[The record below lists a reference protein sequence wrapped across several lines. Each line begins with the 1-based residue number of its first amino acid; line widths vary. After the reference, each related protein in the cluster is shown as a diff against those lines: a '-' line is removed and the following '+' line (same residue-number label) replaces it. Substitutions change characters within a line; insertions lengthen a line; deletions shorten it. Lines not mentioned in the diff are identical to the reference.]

1 MLRDVSHGTYH
12 GKKGSLKPF
21 QAHNSLW
28 LQTLLEENP
37 EMASISVG
45 RNARKKGTVAEL
57 FDERLIAELFN
68 LLWGQERSAM
78 PTVVDYAY
86 EEIWKRVI
94 MIGGSEEQRLSD
106 VTLSEQLGMSRTPV
120 RQALERLVQEGL
132 VRSDPRRG
140 FWTSTFTA
148 QDIHEIYE
156 LRGALEVLAIR
167 LAAPQLSQNDL
178 KSQLE
183 ALYAVRAELDT
194 HPVLRF
200 LQVDIRLHMLIAR
213 ASNNGRLIHSLS
225 MLRSQLS
232 MFQMQDTFYP
242 ERMATA
248 LNDHEQVLL
257 ALLAGNVEKA
267 EDSLARHINNAKEGV
282 LADIFLEGKEDV

>member
-1 MLRDVSHGTYH
+1 MT
-12 GKKGSLKPF
+12 
-21 QAHNSLW
+21 
-28 LQTLLEENP
+28 
-37 EMASISVG
+37 SISTG
-45 RNARKKGTVAEL
+45 TNGRKKGTVAEV
-57 FDERLIAELFN
+57 FDESLTAELFN
-68 LLWGQERSAM
+68 LLWGQERSAI

-148 QDIHEIYE
+148 QDIHEVYD
-156 LRGALEVLAIR
+156 LRGALEALAVR
-167 LAAPQLSQNDL
+167 LAAPRLSREDL
-178 KSQLE
+178 KAHLE

-194 HPVLRF
+194 NPVLRF
-200 LQVDIRLHMLIAR
+200 LQVDIRFHMLITR

-225 MLRSQLS
+225 LLRSQHT
-232 MFQMQDTFYP
+232 MFQMQDTYYP
-242 ERMATA
+242 KRMEIA
-248 LNDHEQVLL
+248 LNEHERILL
-257 ALLAGNVEKA
+257 AMLAGNIDEA
-267 EDSLARHINNAKEGV
+267 ADCLTRHIQHAKEGV
-282 LADIFLEGKEDV
+282 LADIFLEGKEGVS

>member
-1 MLRDVSHGTYH
+1 MAYSLAGMDSR
-12 GKKGSLKPF
+12 KQGSMAEAF
-21 QAHNSLW
+21 DASL
-28 LQTLLEENP
+28 
-37 EMASISVG
+37 S
-45 RNARKKGTVAEL
+45 
-57 FDERLIAELFN
+57 AELFN
-68 LLWGQERSAM
+68 LLWGQDRSAI

-94 MIGGSEEQRLSD
+94 MIGASAEQRLSD
-106 VTLSEQLGMSRTPV
+106 VALAEQLGMSRTPV

-148 QDIHEIYE
+148 HDIHEIYE
-156 LRGALEVLAIR
+156 LRGALEVLAVH
-167 LAAPQLSQNDL
+167 LAAPQLSQEDL

-183 ALYAVRAELDT
+183 ALYAVRAELDA

-200 LQVDIRLHMLIAR
+200 LQVDIRLHMLITR

-257 ALLAGNVEKA
+257 ALLAGNVEEA
-267 EDSLARHINNAKEGV
+267 ADFLA
-282 LADIFLEGKEDV
+282 

>member
-1 MLRDVSHGTYH
+1 MT
-12 GKKGSLKPF
+12 
-21 QAHNSLW
+21 
-28 LQTLLEENP
+28 
-37 EMASISVG
+37 SISTG
-45 RNARKKGTVAEL
+45 IHGRKKGTVAEV
-57 FDERLIAELFN
+57 FDESLSAELFN
-68 LLWGQERSAM
+68 LLWGQERIAM

-106 VTLSEQLGMSRTPV
+106 VTLAEQLKMSRTPV

-140 FWTSTFTA
+140 FWTNTFTT
-148 QDIHEIYE
+148 QDINEIYE
-156 LRGALEVLAIR
+156 LRGALEVLAVR
-167 LAAPQLSQNDL
+167 LAAPRLSQEDL
-178 KSQLE
+178 MAQLE
-183 ALYAVRAELDT
+183 ALYAVRAELDV

-200 LQVDIRLHMLIAR
+200 LQVDIRLHMLITR

-225 MLRSQLS
+225 MLRSQLC

-242 ERMATA
+242 ERMVIA

-257 ALLAGNVEKA
+257 ALLAGNVDEA
-267 EDSLARHINNAKEGV
+267 ADCLSRHIHHAKEGV

>member
-1 MLRDVSHGTYH
+1 MTSLSTGT
-12 GKKGSLKPF
+12 
-21 QAHNSLW
+21 ND
-28 LQTLLEENP
+28 
-37 EMASISVG
+37 
-45 RNARKKGTVAEL
+45 RKKGTVAEV
-57 FDERLIAELFN
+57 FDESLSAELFN
-68 LLWGQERSAM
+68 LLWGQERTAM

-106 VTLSEQLGMSRTPV
+106 VTLAEQLGVSRTPV

-148 QDIHEIYE
+148 QDIHEIYD
-156 LRGALEVLAIR
+156 LRGALEALAVR
-167 LAAPQLSQNDL
+167 LAAPRLSQEDL
-178 KSQLE
+178 KAHLE
-183 ALYAVRAELDT
+183 ALYAVRAELDA

-200 LQVDIRLHMLIAR
+200 LQVDIRFHTLITH
-213 ASNNGRLIHSLS
+213 ASNNGRLIHNLSL
-225 MLRSQLS
+225 LRSQLS

-242 ERMATA
+242 KRMEIA

-257 ALLAGNVEKA
+257 ALLAGNVDEA
-267 EDSLARHINNAKEGV
+267 ANCLTRHIRHAKEGV
-282 LADIFLEGKEDV
+282 LADIYSEGKEGVS

>member
-1 MLRDVSHGTYH
+1 MT
-12 GKKGSLKPF
+12 
-21 QAHNSLW
+21 
-28 LQTLLEENP
+28 
-37 EMASISVG
+37 SISTG
-45 RNARKKGTVAEL
+45 IHGRKKGTVAEV
-57 FDERLIAELFN
+57 FDESLIAELFD
-68 LLWGQERSAM
+68 LLWGQERNAM

-86 EEIWKRVI
+86 EEIWKRVV

-106 VTLSEQLGMSRTPV
+106 VTLAEQLGMSRTPV

-140 FWTSTFTA
+140 FWTNTFTT
-148 QDIHEIYE
+148 QDINEIYE

-167 LAAPQLSQNDL
+167 LAAPRLSQEDL
-178 KSQLE
+178 MAQLE
-183 ALYAVRAELDT
+183 ALYAVRAELDV

-200 LQVDIRLHMLIAR
+200 LQVDIRLHMLITR

-225 MLRSQLS
+225 MLRSQLC

-242 ERMATA
+242 ERMVIA

-257 ALLAGNVEKA
+257 ALLAGNVDEA
-267 EDSLARHINNAKEGV
+267 ADCLSRHIHHAKEGV